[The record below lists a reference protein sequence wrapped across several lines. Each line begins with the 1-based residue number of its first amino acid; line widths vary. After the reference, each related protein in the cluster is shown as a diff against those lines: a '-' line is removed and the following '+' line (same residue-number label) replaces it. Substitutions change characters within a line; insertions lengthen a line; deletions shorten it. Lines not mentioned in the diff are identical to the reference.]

1 VAVLAS
7 VSGVR
12 IECDECADHV
22 HSPDLTIEQLR
33 RAAGY
38 VRIADSDRC
47 PICAV
52 GRLPS
57 DGVSPPPSS
66 SG

>member
-22 HSPDLTIEQLR
+22 HSPDLTIDQLR

-38 VRIADSDRC
+38 VRIADRDRC
-47 PICAV
+47 PVCAAGLAQADWV
-52 GRLPS
+52 H
-57 DGVSPPPSS
+57 PPRSS
-66 SG
+66 SE